1 MLDVFLL
8 LSVSSGLRD
17 GARDDYLKNMREYL
31 DAVSDLVS
39 PFNRQDAGLPQRR
52 DMPERRQATD
62 EDRTRYLG
70 LMAAGMHS
78 AGKQGFTSLKELRQA
93 MDALKET
100 INHISSATA
109 GDSK

>member
-1 MLDVFLL
+1 
-8 LSVSSGLRD
+8 
-17 GARDDYLKNMREYL
+17 
-31 DAVSDLVS
+31 
-39 PFNRQDAGLPQRR
+39 
-52 DMPERRQATD
+52 
-62 EDRTRYLG
+62 
-70 LMAAGMHS
+70 MHS